1 MINKNKTIISLDVG
15 TSKVCC
21 AVGENNQKI
30 VEIKN
35 VSTKNINFKSNIEEQ
50 NFEIKRAISE
60 TFKEATLG
68 IDLNNSNLVV
78 SLSGSHIISKNI
90 ILNVPKSTNERS
102 LITQTDIDKSIEI
115 AQKISLDEDQKII
128 HVIPRTYTLD
138 GIEGIRNPLGM
149 HTYDLKAYSHV
160 ILGSI
165 SEINKLNK
173 YLDVI
178 GIKPNKYIVGSLA
191 SGRSLL
197 SSNERESGGILI
209 DIGGGITDIAVFHK
223 GTIIH
228 TDSIH
233 IGGNTFTNDI
243 SVAFDIDFNEAENV
257 KISHG
262 SVTPERIK
270 TTKTIKI
277 FPRAY
282 DEELEITGR
291 ELAQLLKDRASE
303 LIRMIGYRLDN
314 ENFSNLDINQI
325 ILTGGGSK
333 LDGFLQL
340 TRFLLQKRIRN
351 IDESFESNL
360 EGEQLDQ
367 STSCAVSVAKVS
379 VDENITNLEFNN
391 KKINIFN
398 NNLYLKSFISF
409 KNLFRRILKK

>member
-1 MINKNKTIISLDVG
+1 M
-15 TSKVCC
+15 
-21 AVGENNQKI
+21 A
-30 VEIKN
+30 
-35 VSTKNINFKSNIEEQ
+35 
-50 NFEIKRAISE
+50 
-60 TFKEATLG
+60 
-68 IDLNNSNLVV
+68 NL
-78 SLSGSHIISKNI
+78 
-90 ILNVPKSTNERS
+90 TN
-102 LITQTDIDKSIEI
+102 L
-115 AQKISLDEDQKII
+115 
-128 HVIPRTYTLD
+128 Y
-138 GIEGIRNPLGM
+138 
-149 HTYDLKAYSHV
+149 
-160 ILGSI
+160 
-165 SEINKLNK
+165 
-173 YLDVI
+173 
-178 GIKPNKYIVGSLA
+178 
-191 SGRSLL
+191 
-197 SSNERESGGILI
+197 
-209 DIGGGITDIAVFHK
+209 
-223 GTIIH
+223 
-228 TDSIH
+228 SIH

-243 SVAFDIDFNEAENV
+243 SVAFDIDFNEAEKV
-257 KISHG
+257 KISDG

>member
-1 MINKNKTIISLDVG
+1 MINKNKTIISLDGG

-35 VSTKNINFKSNIEEQ
+35 VSTKNINFKSNVEEQ
-50 NFEIKRAISE
+50 NFEIKRTISE

-178 GIKPNKYIVGSLA
+178 GIKPNKYIVRSLA
-191 SGRSLL
+191 SGR
-197 SSNERESGGILI
+197 
-209 DIGGGITDIAVFHK
+209 
-223 GTIIH
+223 
-228 TDSIH
+228 
-233 IGGNTFTNDI
+233 
-243 SVAFDIDFNEAENV
+243 
-257 KISHG
+257 
-262 SVTPERIK
+262 
-270 TTKTIKI
+270 
-277 FPRAY
+277 
-282 DEELEITGR
+282 
-291 ELAQLLKDRASE
+291 
-303 LIRMIGYRLDN
+303 
-314 ENFSNLDINQI
+314 
-325 ILTGGGSK
+325 
-333 LDGFLQL
+333 
-340 TRFLLQKRIRN
+340 
-351 IDESFESNL
+351 
-360 EGEQLDQ
+360 
-367 STSCAVSVAKVS
+367 
-379 VDENITNLEFNN
+379 
-391 KKINIFN
+391 
-398 NNLYLKSFISF
+398 
-409 KNLFRRILKK
+409 